1 MIDKKLFYRHHSI
14 EHIQFQQEQTNGLIM
29 SETRF
34 SKPLIYMLIGS
45 AFILALSLGIRHGF
59 GLYLVPMSHEF
70 NWNHGVFSLAI
81 ALQNL
86 LWGAVQPF
94 TGALADKYGS
104 KKVVAVGGVLYVI
117 GLILMAF
124 SSTGVLIN
132 LSLGLIIGLAL
143 SATSFSVL
151 LSAVGRAAHPS
162 KRSMAMGI
170 ASAAGSF
177 GQFIMLP
184 TTLLL
189 LQKFGWS
196 SALLITSILVA
207 LIVPLAFML
216 KAPMYQAPNAIV
228 DINKPSLGFKQILII
243 AKNHKPFIWLSLGFL
258 VCGFQV
264 VFLGIHL
271 PGYLTDHGFSTT
283 TGTIFLAL
291 VGLFNIV
298 GTYTAGWL
306 GDKYS
311 KPKLLM
317 GLYGLR
323 GIAIIVFLTLPL
335 STWTIYSFAIIMGL
349 LWLSTVPLT
358 NGIVANMFG
367 VKYLTMLS
375 GIVFFTHQVGSFF
388 GGWLGGLN
396 HDITGNYNII
406 WAMTI
411 ALSIF
416 GVLVHFFVNE
426 EAVVH
431 D

>member
-1 MIDKKLFYRHHSI
+1 
-14 EHIQFQQEQTNGLIM
+14 M
-29 SETRF
+29 SHTLDETKF

-70 NWNHGVFSLAI
+70 GWSHQVFSLAI
-81 ALQNL
+81 AIQNL

-104 KKVVAVGGVLYVI
+104 KKVVAIGGVLYCI
-117 GLILMAF
+117 GLLLMSV
-124 SSTGVLIN
+124 SSEAWLLNI
-132 LSLGLIIGLAL
+132 SAGLIIGMAL

-162 KRSMAMGI
+162 KRGMAMGI

-189 LQKFGWS
+189 IKHTGWS
-196 SALLITSILVA
+196 SALVISAILVA
-207 LIVPLAFML
+207 LCVPLAWML
-216 KAPMYQAPNAIV
+216 KAPMYVDPHAKPMSNAQ
-228 DINKPSLGFKQILII
+228 SMSFKQILKI
-243 AKNHKPFIWLSLGFL
+243 AFSHKPFLFLALGFL

-271 PGYLTDHGFSTT
+271 PGYLIDHGFDASN
-283 TGTIFLAL
+283 GTIFLAL
-291 VGLFNIV
+291 VGLFNII
-298 GTYTAGWL
+298 GTYTAGYL

-311 KPKLLM
+311 KPHLLM
-317 GLYGLR
+317 WLYGLR
-323 GIAIIVFLTLPL
+323 GIAIIAFLSLPL
-335 STWTIYSFAIIMGL
+335 SLWSIYSFGIIMGL

-375 GIVFFTHQVGSFF
+375 GIVFFTHQIGSFF

-396 HDITGNYNII
+396 HDLTGNYNLMWMGAIG
-406 WAMTI
+406 
-411 ALSIF
+411 LSLF
-416 GVLVHFFVNE
+416 GVVVHFFVNE
-426 EAVVH
+426 KVVVH

>member
-1 MIDKKLFYRHHSI
+1 
-14 EHIQFQQEQTNGLIM
+14 M

-45 AFILALSLGIRHGF
+45 AIILALTLGVRHGF
-59 GLYLVPMSHEF
+59 GLYLVPMSDEF
-70 NWNHGVFSLAI
+70 GWGHNVFSLAI
-81 ALQNL
+81 AMQNL
-86 LWGAVQPF
+86 IWGAAQPF

-104 KKVVAVGGVLYVI
+104 KIVVAVGGVLYTIGLLLMAVSSTGWLLNLSV
-117 GLILMAF
+117 GLIL
-124 SSTGVLIN
+124 
-132 LSLGLIIGLAL
+132 GLAL

-151 LSAVGRAAHPS
+151 LSAVGRAAPPE
-162 KRSMAMGI
+162 KRSLAMGI

-184 TTLLL
+184 STLLL
-189 LQKFGWS
+189 LQNFGWS
-196 SALLITSILVA
+196 AALVVSAILIA
-207 LIVPLAFML
+207 MIVPLAWML
-216 KAPMYQAPNAIV
+216 KAPAFVVPNTSTNQV
-228 DINKPSLGFKQILII
+228 QLSFKDILVI
-243 AKNHKPFIWLSLGFL
+243 AKNHKPFWFLSLGFL

-264 VFLGIHL
+264 VFIGIHL
-271 PGYLTDHGFSTT
+271 PGYLIDHGFNAT
-283 TGTIFLAL
+283 TGTVFLAL

-306 GDKYS
+306 GGKYS

-323 GIAIIVFLTLPL
+323 GIAIIAFLMLPL
-335 STWTIYSFAIIMGL
+335 STVTIYSFGVVMGL

-367 VKYLTMLS
+367 IKYLSMLS

-388 GGWLGGLN
+388 GGWLGGVN
-396 HDITGNYNII
+396 HDVTGNYDLIWLFSII
-406 WAMTI
+406 
-411 ALSIF
+411 LSVF
-416 GVLVHFFVNE
+416 GVLVHFFVDE
-426 EAVVH
+426 KAVVH

>member
-1 MIDKKLFYRHHSI
+1 
-14 EHIQFQQEQTNGLIM
+14 M
-29 SETRF
+29 SDTRF

-45 AFILALSLGIRHGF
+45 AFILALSLGVRHGF
-59 GLYLVPMSHEF
+59 GLYLVPISHEF

-104 KKVVAVGGVLYVI
+104 KKVVATGGILYVI
-117 GLILMAF
+117 GLVLMAF
-124 SSTGVLIN
+124 SSTGLLIN

-184 TTLLL
+184 TTLIL
-189 LQKFGWS
+189 LQNFGWS
-196 SALLITSILVA
+196 AALLITAIMVA
-207 LIVPLAFML
+207 LIVPLSLML
-216 KAPMYQAPNAIV
+216 KAPMYQAPTAIENA
-228 DINKPSLGFKQILII
+228 NKPSLGFKQILVI
-243 AKNHKPFIWLSLGFL
+243 AKNHKPFIWLALGFL

-271 PGYLTDHGFSTT
+271 PGYLTDHGFTT
-283 TGTIFLAL
+283 ATGTIFLAL

-317 GLYGLR
+317 WLYGLR
-323 GIAIIVFLTLPL
+323 GVAIIAFLSLPL
-335 STWTIYSFAIIMGL
+335 SIWTIYSFAVIMGL

-375 GIVFFTHQVGSFF
+375 GIVFFTHQIGSFF

-406 WAMTI
+406 WGLSI

-416 GVLVHFFVNE
+416 GVFVHLFVNE
-426 EAVVH
+426 EPIVH

>member
-1 MIDKKLFYRHHSI
+1 
-14 EHIQFQQEQTNGLIM
+14 M
-29 SETRF
+29 SALQDDTRF

-45 AFILALSLGIRHGF
+45 AFILALSLGVRHGF
-59 GLYLVPMSHEF
+59 GLYLVPMSNEF
-70 NWNHGVFSLAI
+70 NWSHQVFSLAI
-81 ALQNL
+81 AMQNL

-104 KKVVAVGGVLYVI
+104 KKVVAVGGVLYTI
-117 GLILMAF
+117 GLLLMSV
-124 SSTGVLIN
+124 SSNALLLD
-132 LSLGLIIGLAL
+132 LSVGLIIGLAL

-189 LQKFGWS
+189 IQNFGWS
-196 SALLITSILVA
+196 SALVITAVLVVLII
-207 LIVPLAFML
+207 PLAWML
-216 KAPMYQAPNAIV
+216 KAPMYTPPNAV
-228 DINKPSLGFKQILII
+228 KQALKPSLTFKQILNI
-243 AKNHKPFIWLSLGFL
+243 AFHHKPFLWLAFGFL

-271 PGYLTDHGFSTT
+271 PGYLIDHGFDAS
-283 TGTIFLAL
+283 TGTVFLAL

-298 GTYTAGWL
+298 GTYAAGWL

-311 KPKLLM
+311 KPHLLM

-323 GIAIIVFLTLPL
+323 GITIIAFLMLPL
-335 STWTIYSFAIIMGL
+335 SIWTVYAFGIIMGI

-406 WAMTI
+406 WGCSI
-411 ALSIF
+411 ALSLF
-416 GVLVHFFVNE
+416 GVIVHFFVNE
-426 EAVVH
+426 EAVV
-431 D
+431 DD

>member
-1 MIDKKLFYRHHSI
+1 
-14 EHIQFQQEQTNGLIM
+14 M

-45 AFILALSLGIRHGF
+45 AIILALSLGVRHGF
-59 GLYLVPMSHEF
+59 GLYLVPMSDEF
-70 NWNHGVFSLAI
+70 GWGHNVFSLAI
-81 ALQNL
+81 AMQNL
-86 LWGAVQPF
+86 IWGAAQPF

-104 KKVVAVGGVLYVI
+104 KIVVAVGGVLYTIGLLLMAVSSTGWLLNLSV
-117 GLILMAF
+117 GLIL
-124 SSTGVLIN
+124 
-132 LSLGLIIGLAL
+132 GLAL

-151 LSAVGRAAHPS
+151 LSAVGRAASPE
-162 KRSMAMGI
+162 KRSLAMGI

-184 TTLLL
+184 STLLL
-189 LQKFGWS
+189 LQNFGWS
-196 SALLITSILVA
+196 AALVVSALLIA
-207 LIVPLAFML
+207 MIVPLAWML
-216 KAPMYQAPNAIV
+216 KAPAFVVPNASTNQV
-228 DINKPSLGFKQILII
+228 QLSFKDILVI
-243 AKNHKPFIWLSLGFL
+243 AKNHKPFWFLSLGFL

-264 VFLGIHL
+264 VFIGIHL
-271 PGYLTDHGFSTT
+271 PGYLIDHGFNAT
-283 TGTIFLAL
+283 TGTVFLAL

-306 GDKYS
+306 GGKYS

-323 GIAIIVFLTLPL
+323 GIAIIAFLMLPL
-335 STWTIYSFAIIMGL
+335 STLTIYSFGVVMGL

-367 VKYLTMLS
+367 IKYLSMLS

-388 GGWLGGLN
+388 GGWLGGVN
-396 HDITGNYNII
+396 HDVTGNYDLIWLFSII
-406 WAMTI
+406 
-411 ALSIF
+411 LSVF
-416 GVLVHFFVNE
+416 GVLVHFFVDE
-426 EAVVH
+426 KAVVH

>member
-1 MIDKKLFYRHHSI
+1 
-14 EHIQFQQEQTNGLIM
+14 M
-29 SETRF
+29 SHTLDETKF

-70 NWNHGVFSLAI
+70 GWSHQVFSLAI
-81 ALQNL
+81 AIQNL

-104 KKVVAVGGVLYVI
+104 KKVVAIGGVLYCI
-117 GLILMAF
+117 GLLLMSV
-124 SSTGVLIN
+124 SSEAWLLNI
-132 LSLGLIIGLAL
+132 SAGLIIGMAL

-162 KRSMAMGI
+162 KRGMAMGI

-189 LQKFGWS
+189 IKHTGWS
-196 SALLITSILVA
+196 SALVISAILVA
-207 LIVPLAFML
+207 LCVPLAWML
-216 KAPMYQAPNAIV
+216 KAPMYVDPHAKPMSNAP
-228 DINKPSLGFKQILII
+228 SMSFKQILKI
-243 AKNHKPFIWLSLGFL
+243 AFSHKPFLFLALGFL

-271 PGYLTDHGFSTT
+271 PGYLIDHGFDASN
-283 TGTIFLAL
+283 GTIFLAL
-291 VGLFNIV
+291 VGLFNII
-298 GTYTAGWL
+298 GTYTAGYL

-311 KPKLLM
+311 KPHLLM
-317 GLYGLR
+317 WLYGLR
-323 GIAIIVFLTLPL
+323 GIAIIAFLSLPL
-335 STWTIYSFAIIMGL
+335 SLWSIYSFGIIMGL

-375 GIVFFTHQVGSFF
+375 GIVFFNHQIGSFF

-396 HDITGNYNII
+396 HDLTGNYNLMWMGAI
-406 WAMTI
+406 
-411 ALSIF
+411 
-416 GVLVHFFVNE
+416 
-426 EAVVH
+426 
-431 D
+431 

>member
-1 MIDKKLFYRHHSI
+1 
-14 EHIQFQQEQTNGLIM
+14 M

-45 AFILALSLGIRHGF
+45 AIILALSLGVRHGF
-59 GLYLVPMSHEF
+59 GLYLVPMSDEF
-70 NWNHGVFSLAI
+70 GWGHNVFSLAI
-81 ALQNL
+81 AMQNL
-86 LWGAVQPF
+86 IWGAAQPF

-104 KKVVAVGGVLYVI
+104 KIVVAVGGVLYTIGLLLMAVSSTGWLLNLSV
-117 GLILMAF
+117 GLIL
-124 SSTGVLIN
+124 
-132 LSLGLIIGLAL
+132 GLAL

-151 LSAVGRAAHPS
+151 LSAVGRAAPPE
-162 KRSMAMGI
+162 KRSLAMGI

-184 TTLLL
+184 STLLL
-189 LQKFGWS
+189 LQNFGWS
-196 SALLITSILVA
+196 AALVVSALLIAMI
-207 LIVPLAFML
+207 IPLAWML
-216 KAPMYQAPNAIV
+216 KAPAFVVPNASTNQV
-228 DINKPSLGFKQILII
+228 QLSFKDILVI
-243 AKNHKPFIWLSLGFL
+243 AKNHKPFWFLSLGFL

-264 VFLGIHL
+264 VFIGIHL
-271 PGYLTDHGFSTT
+271 PGYLIDHGFNAT

-306 GDKYS
+306 GGKYS

-323 GIAIIVFLTLPL
+323 GIAIIAFLMLPL
-335 STWTIYSFAIIMGL
+335 STFTIYSFGVVMGL

-367 VKYLTMLS
+367 IKYLSMLS

-388 GGWLGGLN
+388 GGWLGGVN
-396 HDITGNYNII
+396 HDVTGNYDLIWLFSII
-406 WAMTI
+406 
-411 ALSIF
+411 LSVF
-416 GVLVHFFVNE
+416 GVLVHFFVDE
-426 EAVVH
+426 KVVVH

>member
-1 MIDKKLFYRHHSI
+1 
-14 EHIQFQQEQTNGLIM
+14 M

-45 AFILALSLGIRHGF
+45 AIILALSLGVRHGF
-59 GLYLVPMSHEF
+59 GLYLVPMSDEF
-70 NWNHGVFSLAI
+70 GWGHNVFSLAI
-81 ALQNL
+81 AMQNL
-86 LWGAVQPF
+86 IWGAAQPF

-104 KKVVAVGGVLYVI
+104 KIVVTVGGVLYTIGLLLMAVSSTGWLLNLSV
-117 GLILMAF
+117 GLIL
-124 SSTGVLIN
+124 
-132 LSLGLIIGLAL
+132 GLAL

-151 LSAVGRAAHPS
+151 LSAVGRAAPPE
-162 KRSMAMGI
+162 KRSLAMGI

-184 TTLLL
+184 STLLL
-189 LQKFGWS
+189 LQNFGWS
-196 SALLITSILVA
+196 AALVVSALLIA
-207 LIVPLAFML
+207 MIVPLAWML
-216 KAPMYQAPNAIV
+216 KAPAFVVPNASTNQV
-228 DINKPSLGFKQILII
+228 QLSFKDILVI
-243 AKNHKPFIWLSLGFL
+243 AKNHKPFWFLSLGFL

-264 VFLGIHL
+264 VFIGIHL
-271 PGYLTDHGFSTT
+271 PGYLIDHGFNAT
-283 TGTIFLAL
+283 TGTVFLAL

-306 GDKYS
+306 GGKYS

-323 GIAIIVFLTLPL
+323 GIAIIAFLMLPL
-335 STWTIYSFAIIMGL
+335 STLTIYSFGVVMGL

-367 VKYLTMLS
+367 IKYLSMLS

-388 GGWLGGLN
+388 GGWLGGVN
-396 HDITGNYNII
+396 HDVTGNYDLIWLFSII
-406 WAMTI
+406 
-411 ALSIF
+411 LSVF
-416 GVLVHFFVNE
+416 GVLVHFFVDE
-426 EAVVH
+426 KAVVH

>member
-1 MIDKKLFYRHHSI
+1 
-14 EHIQFQQEQTNGLIM
+14 M
-29 SETRF
+29 SALQDDTRF

-45 AFILALSLGIRHGF
+45 AFILALSLGVRHGF

-70 NWNHGVFSLAI
+70 NWSHQVFSLAI
-81 ALQNL
+81 AMQNL

-104 KKVVAVGGVLYVI
+104 KKVVAVGGVLYTI
-117 GLILMAF
+117 GLLLMSV
-124 SSTGVLIN
+124 SSNALLLD
-132 LSLGLIIGLAL
+132 LSVGLIIGLAL

-189 LQKFGWS
+189 IKNFGWS
-196 SALLITSILVA
+196 SALVITAVLVVLII
-207 LIVPLAFML
+207 PLAWML
-216 KAPMYQAPNAIV
+216 KAPMYTPPNTVKQAL
-228 DINKPSLGFKQILII
+228 KPSLTFKQILNI
-243 AKNHKPFIWLSLGFL
+243 AFHHKPFLWLAFGFL

-271 PGYLTDHGFSTT
+271 PGYLIDHGFDAS
-283 TGTIFLAL
+283 TGTVFLAL

-298 GTYTAGWL
+298 GTYAAGWL

-311 KPKLLM
+311 KPHLLM

-323 GIAIIVFLTLPL
+323 GITIIAFLMLPL
-335 STWTIYSFAIIMGL
+335 SIWTVYAFGIIMGI

-406 WAMTI
+406 WGCSI
-411 ALSIF
+411 ALSLF
-416 GVLVHFFVNE
+416 GVIVHFFVNE
-426 EAVVH
+426 ESVV
-431 D
+431 DD

>member
-1 MIDKKLFYRHHSI
+1 
-14 EHIQFQQEQTNGLIM
+14 M
-29 SETRF
+29 SALQDDTRF

-45 AFILALSLGIRHGF
+45 AFILALSLGVRHGF

-70 NWNHGVFSLAI
+70 NWSHQVFSLAI
-81 ALQNL
+81 AMQNL

-104 KKVVAVGGVLYVI
+104 KKVVAVGGVLYTI
-117 GLILMAF
+117 GLLLMSV
-124 SSTGVLIN
+124 SSNALLLD
-132 LSLGLIIGLAL
+132 LSVGLIIGLAL

-189 LQKFGWS
+189 IKNFGWS
-196 SALLITSILVA
+196 SALVITAVLVVLII
-207 LIVPLAFML
+207 PLAWML
-216 KAPMYQAPNAIV
+216 KAPMYTPPNAV
-228 DINKPSLGFKQILII
+228 KQALKPSLTFKQILNI
-243 AKNHKPFIWLSLGFL
+243 AFHHKPFLWLAFGFL

-271 PGYLTDHGFSTT
+271 PGYLIDHGFDAS
-283 TGTIFLAL
+283 TGTVFLAL

-298 GTYTAGWL
+298 GTYAAGWL

-311 KPKLLM
+311 KPHLLM

-323 GIAIIVFLTLPL
+323 GITIIAFLILPL
-335 STWTIYSFAIIMGL
+335 SIWTVYAFGIIMGI

-406 WAMTI
+406 WGCSI
-411 ALSIF
+411 ALSLF
-416 GVLVHFFVNE
+416 GVIVHFFVNE
-426 EAVVH
+426 EAVV
-431 D
+431 DD